1 MKRNIDVM
9 STREILYLIGVV
21 LPSVLLSVLLLWL
34 GMIIDDM
41 MRIGA
46 TMTRK
51 VAIIEGQPKN
61 STVMMAV
68 VAVALANT
76 ALIINYTS
84 LRVLLWD

>member
-84 LRVLLWD
+84 LKALLWD